1 LSPLAKD
8 AGATALPKTL
18 ASLALVFVASAG
30 ALVGKNIATDTSP
43 VRQRC
48 TLYYDGG
55 YHEVVTVVAQS
66 KATAE
71 QTWGVKGQPSQRAVV
86 GKDCID
92 LGVSTWEAYV
102 VSPDMD
108 AEPVEQPP
116 SCACGPLDGGC
127 LLVDGGSGSG
137 KQYIREGEFGAGC
150 VRRNCHDW
158 SGIDG
163 TPEACR

>member
-1 LSPLAKD
+1 VSPPAKD
-8 AGATALPKTL
+8 AGVTALPKTL
-18 ASLALVFVASAG
+18 ASLALVFVAASG
-30 ALVGKNIATDTSP
+30 ALVTKNLATDTTP
-43 VRQRC
+43 LRQRC

-55 YHEVVTVVAQS
+55 YHEVVTVVALDKTS
-66 KATAE
+66 KE
-71 QTWGVKGQPSQRAVV
+71 QTWGVKGKDSQRAVV
-86 GKDCID
+86 GKDCHD
-92 LGVSTWEAYV
+92 LGVTTWEAYV

-127 LLVDGGSGSG
+127 LLVDGGSGAG
-137 KQYIREGEFGAGC
+137 VQLIKAGEFGAGC